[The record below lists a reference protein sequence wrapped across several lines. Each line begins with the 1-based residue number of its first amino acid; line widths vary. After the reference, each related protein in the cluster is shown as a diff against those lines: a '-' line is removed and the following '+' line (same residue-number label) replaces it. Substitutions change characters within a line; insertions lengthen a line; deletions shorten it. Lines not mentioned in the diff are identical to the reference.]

1 MVGQTIALSD
11 ALSLPDGLVASAPGC
26 RFARIVTMPPKD
38 DSSAVGSGDAGNKAV
53 TGRGMVKAASWSD
66 FAFCATNPAGKPAAG
81 SSIEPAA
88 EERTKPKPSVV
99 AVKTERVPDEYIQ
112 MLLKRPRRKLTP
124 LPERF
129 YKNHPKL
136 RESDLVTYAK
146 INMLV
151 DAQEDIL
158 KQYHKKGYAL
168 VRVEVTDNGLKKLC
182 RLAEE
187 ATA

>member
-1 MVGQTIALSD
+1 MTYPIRIRIRYVSD
-11 ALSLPDGLVASAPGC
+11 TRYATKLPCPCNIG
-26 RFARIVTMPPKD
+26 
-38 DSSAVGSGDAGNKAV
+38 
-53 TGRGMVKAASWSD
+53 
-66 FAFCATNPAGKPAAG
+66 ATNPAGKLAVGSSVESAARVEVKPKPAAG

-88 EERTKPKPSVV
+88 REEGKPKPEAASSIEPAAEEGAKPKPSVV